1 MRNTSKIVFLIAA
14 VLAINRSPGQ
24 TVRPQQDSA
33 AKFFLTVLF
42 KQNYETCWTLFDQA
56 NVGDVKKE
64 QFIAGMKTI
73 YDSALCH
80 YDSFELTTM
89 ESRLYNDGR
98 KLNVYSFRLT
108 SSTKKVIDQTLIDI
122 SFYDS
127 ASYIANVDYKWLI
140 KGTSAKTSQGPESSI
155 SGPFGANIGGS
166 NYRINGINLV
176 HFKNDEALLAIQVE
190 TTFPVGISDISIW
203 ARKEGVKFARYAIRN
218 GYADSA
224 RKMAQDIHMTLLPS
238 IGVSFYQSDV
248 GKGFNVLIKPEEYQ

>member
-140 KGTSAKTSQGPESSI
+140 KGKAG
-155 SGPFGANIGGS
+155 
-166 NYRINGINLV
+166 
-176 HFKNDEALLAIQVE
+176 
-190 TTFPVGISDISIW
+190 GISI
-203 ARKEGVKFARYAIRN
+203 AN
-218 GYADSA
+218 
-224 RKMAQDIHMTLLPS
+224 
-238 IGVSFYQSDV
+238 
-248 GKGFNVLIKPEEYQ
+248 